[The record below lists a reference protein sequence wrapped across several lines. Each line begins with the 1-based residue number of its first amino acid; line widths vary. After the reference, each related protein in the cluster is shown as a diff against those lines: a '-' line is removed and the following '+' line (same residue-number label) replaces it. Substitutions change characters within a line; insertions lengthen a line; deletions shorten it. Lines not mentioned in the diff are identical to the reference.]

1 MLGTASAPV
10 RLLYRSALII
20 FLVTIVIGI
29 LNGIDV
35 WEPSRELLLTHVHAG
50 TLGWITLAIIGFAI
64 SMFEG
69 DRRDDPGTM
78 RLAQAAVG
86 ATVLYMV
93 AFATGTGIF
102 RPIAGTLELLA
113 IVWALAWVVGRWR
126 SSPRTIAGL
135 SMMLAMV
142 SLTIGAVL
150 GVLLGLFIANG
161 ELPGMDA
168 ETAGSL
174 AGAHPPAMLVGYLI
188 LAVMAVTE
196 WQLSDRPQAS
206 SESKAGLVMAIGLF
220 LAGVAFNLAFILDVD
235 ALIQVA
241 TLLEVIGVAIFIV
254 RMWGNIAPAAW
265 KDASKAYPQLATVWL
280 AAGVGLLVYL
290 VQLFISG
297 AVDPEAGEGTNIL
310 IAFDHTM
317 FMGATT
323 NALFGAVGAG
333 ALASATRRG
342 VMYGVNLGLVVFV
355 IGLLADSTALKMI
368 GSPVMGLALL
378 WGIYAILTSKDGHST
393 A

>member
-10 RLLYRSALII
+10 RLLYRSSLVI

-29 LNGIDV
+29 LNGLDL
-35 WEPSRELLLTHVHAG
+35 WEPPREILLTHVHAG

-69 DRRDDPGTM
+69 DRGDDPGTL

-113 IVWALAWVVGRWR
+113 IVWALAWVIGRWR
-126 SSPRTIAGL
+126 SAPRTIAGL

-196 WQLSDRPQAS
+196 WQLAERPQAS
-206 SESKAGLVMAIGLF
+206 SESRSGLVMAVGLF
-220 LAGVAFNLAFILDVD
+220 LAGVAFNLAFILDIE

-241 TLLEVIGVAIFIV
+241 TLLEVIGVVIFVV
-254 RMWGNIAPAAW
+254 RMWGNVAPAAW

-333 ALASATRRG
+333 ALAAGTRRG
-342 VMYGVNLGLVVFV
+342 VMYGVNVGLVVFV
-355 IGLLADSTALKMI
+355 VGLLADSTALKMI
-368 GSPVMGLALL
+368 GSPVMGFALL
-378 WGIYAILTSKDGHST
+378 WGIYALLTAKAD
-393 A
+393 AAA

>member
-10 RLLYRSALII
+10 RLLYRSALTI

-126 SSPRTIAGL
+126 SAPRTIAGL

-161 ELPGMDA
+161 DLPGMDA

-196 WQLSDRPQAS
+196 WQLADRPQAS
-206 SESKAGLVMAIGLF
+206 SESKAGLVMAIGLV
-220 LAGVAFNLAFILDVD
+220 LAGVAFNLAFILDID

-378 WGIYAILTSKDGHST
+378 WGIYAILTSKDSHPT